1 MKLFRVFTVA
11 TLSVATFLVAASA
24 FAQSPANL
32 SPADKDFMKTA
43 AEGGL
48 AEVELGHLAADKA
61 ATTQVKQ
68 FGDRMVRDHSEANEK
83 LKDIAQGLGV
93 SVPDH
98 MSAMDYAEKTKLSA
112 ILGDHFDRSYMDDM
126 LKDHRQDI
134 AEFRR
139 EAHTGQNPEV
149 KAFAAKT
156 LPILEEHLRLAERV
170 NRDVTRQTS
179 SVRGGTQ

>member
-1 MKLFRVFTVA
+1 MKLFRAFTVA

-32 SPADKDFMKTA
+32 SSADKDFVKTA

-112 ILGDHFDRSYMDDM
+112 ISETTSTALTWTICSKTTARTLRNLDARPTLDRI
-126 LKDHRQDI
+126 LK
-134 AEFRR
+134 
-139 EAHTGQNPEV
+139 
-149 KAFAAKT
+149 
-156 LPILEEHLRLAERV
+156 
-170 NRDVTRQTS
+170 
-179 SVRGGTQ
+179 